1 MAFID
6 RYQRQIRMNVPVV
19 YEGLAFQP
27 LLVRDYA
34 LYLNAKPAFELM
46 LSSLQDPKLARL
58 PWCACLWELDK
69 LCEKQ
74 TGKTGEFLTQVLLVL
89 AFSLR
94 LNEGIESGTIPL
106 RPVFAQTGQLTA
118 IMVGN
123 PQTDYAL
130 LNMQQMDEV
139 RQIIA
144 AQNCYEIP
152 DENWNPELV
161 KAAQENAARHTDSVK
176 YDFEDLVYSVAL
188 HSHCRVQEIY
198 DWPIREFQKMRDAI
212 DRSIGHIIYTI
223 VEKNGNVTFKNGNPY
238 PSWMFDRKSDM
249 PTGFRSIADIDAGA
263 KGLIA
268 GTES

>member
-1 MAFID
+1 MALD
-6 RYQRQIRMNVPVV
+6 RYQYQIRENAPVI
-19 YEGLAFQP
+19 YEGLELHP
-27 LLVRDYA
+27 LLVRDYL
-34 LYLNAKPAFELM
+34 LYLNAKPSFELM

-74 TGKTGEFLTQVLLVL
+74 TGKQGLYLTHVLLVL

-94 LNEGIESGTIPL
+94 LNEGIESGHIPL
-106 RPVFAQTGQLTA
+106 RPVYTQEGQLTA

-139 RQIIA
+139 RRIIA

-161 KAAQENAARHTDSVK
+161 QAAQENATRNADGTK
-176 YDFEDLVYSVAL
+176 YDFEDLVESVAL
-188 HSHCRVQEIY
+188 HSHCRSQDIY
-198 DWPIREFQKMRDAI
+198 GWTIREFQKRRDAI
-212 DRSIGHIIYTI
+212 DRSFGHLIYTI
-223 VEKNGNVTFKNGNPY
+223 VEKSGNVTFKNGNPY
-238 PSWMFDRKSDM
+238 PSWMFDRKPYM
-249 PTGFRSIADIDAGA
+249 PTGFRTIADIDAGA